1 MIQLIGLLMIVTGCV
16 ALYLMR
22 EKKVRC
28 SQCEGEVQHRMTMP
42 SGVDGLLV
50 CVECQDEMWSQVE
63 R

>member
-28 SQCEGEVQHRMTMP
+28 SQCGRRGEMAPRQDW
-42 SGVDGLLV
+42 GV
-50 CVECQDEMWSQVE
+50 CVECQDEMWAQVE

>member
-28 SQCEGEVQHRMTMP
+28 SQCGERQDW
-42 SGVDGLLV
+42 GV